1 MYEKILAN
9 DFIFETS
16 TVEISDSGK
25 IINASNGSATTNDG
39 SIKIIAN
46 KFYYNKKLSSLKATG
61 NVTVIDTLNS
71 ATLKSENILYEFKNK
86 IIKSNLDSSIQDD
99 LNNFFYV
106 KSFNYNLK
114 KKIIKMNNLK
124 VIDSDKNEIDL
135 DKAYLNLKKNR
146 LVGKDLSINFNTK
159 NFDSD
164 NEPRLKALTV
174 SANKDASYYTKGIFT
189 KLNIINKKK

>member
-16 TVEISDSGK
+16 TVEISDNGK

-61 NVTVIDTLNS
+61 NVTVVDTLNS

-86 IIKSNLDSSIQDD
+86 IIKSNLDSSIQDN

-106 KSFNYNLK
+106 KSFN
-114 KKIIKMNNLK
+114 
-124 VIDSDKNEIDL
+124 
-135 DKAYLNLKKNR
+135 
-146 LVGKDLSINFNTK
+146 F
-159 NFDSD
+159 
-164 NEPRLKALTV
+164 
-174 SANKDASYYTKGIFT
+174 IFH
-189 KLNIINKKK
+189 